1 MTYVCENA
9 VGPSKTCT
17 FRSNAVILQQPI
29 DRTQITKLLATGK
42 TDLLEKFVSKRNGR
56 TFKAFLVLD
65 KEGKVGFEFA
75 PRESKGKARAKATE
89 PRPKIDFSG
98 QEPLGKC
105 PRCAGRVFEGE
116 TDYVCENTQADQ
128 KPCKFHFG
136 KVILNQ
142 PIDRA
147 QATKLLASGRTDVLS
162 HFISRKG
169 RPFAASLVLE
179 DNAKVGFEFAPR
191 DGMPGE
197 S

>member
-65 KEGKVGFEFA
+65 KDGNIGFEFA
-75 PRESKGKARAKATE
+75 PREQRKGGRAAKPTE
-89 PRPKIDFSG
+89 PRPKSIS
-98 QEPLGKC
+98 PGKSHWEL
-105 PRCAGRVFEGE
+105 PALRRPVFEERNRLSLRKQSSGSE
-116 TDYVCENTQADQ
+116 TVQI
-128 KPCKFHFG
+128 HFG

-142 PIDRA
+142 PIE
-147 QATKLLASGRTDVLS
+147 RT
-162 HFISRKG
+162 
-169 RPFAASLVLE
+169 RPRNS
-179 DNAKVGFEFAPR
+179 
-191 DGMPGE
+191 
-197 S
+197 